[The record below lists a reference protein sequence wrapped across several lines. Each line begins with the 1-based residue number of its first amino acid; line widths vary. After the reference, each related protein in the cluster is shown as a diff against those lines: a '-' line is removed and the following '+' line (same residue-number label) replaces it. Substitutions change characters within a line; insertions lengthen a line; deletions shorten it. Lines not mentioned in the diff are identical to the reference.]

1 MKSAQYFLI
10 SLIALCTVNNS
21 WACWEEWYTPKVYR
35 MYRVYEAQPDNDDE
49 LVGHHP
55 GSGKNCIEWQQL
67 TSTTIPVEDI
77 YDVVYAMSLEE
88 FEAIYDNRN
97 KSYDN
102 KFVEWITKK
111 DVAILDFM
119 LLAKTNEYIRLHR
132 NSRWYYPSMKV
143 GARMTLEEVAEKALA
158 TNDKRLRDRYLLQ
171 AVRALFTLR
180 QYNECVA
187 LWENEA
193 KHLPE
198 DNLMRELIQ
207 PYTQGAEFR
216 VKRSE
221 KAIEYFA
228 QRGDV
233 MSMLFCAGLT
243 DKRLSMVEALEWVCQ
258 YAPDSRYVLQELQE
272 VIREYEI
279 HAYYNDEEFK
289 PSEEFNK
296 LYDFSLKMAKSGN
309 NNQAMWY
316 YTAAFLCDMKGDAKQ
331 ASYLLKLAEC
341 RPASEFLKESI
352 KVLRIYLDAKTL
364 PYDANYETRLYT
376 QLKWLDE
383 KIVNNIDEEVILHV
397 CDGYK
402 IYAGM
407 SFYYWNDIMRRIL
420 LTEVSPRMIK
430 AGKPVRALQLANMA
444 DNRLLHLVD
453 KQVVNNWEEICAI
466 FENPF
471 GSSTLEEDLENLKLT
486 FDTIS
491 IKEYRYSDN
500 FNPYDYSNHFF
511 EMIDSLEVDVAV
523 KYVDNVKNSRK
534 AFDRFLN
541 QRGYVGYDYLYDI
554 VGTKYLRNMQ
564 YAEAMQYLGRVS
576 VAYGEHLNVTL
587 KCEPFNLEYER
598 LYYGKPDFRYDFARE
613 MYSLEQAIERTS
625 DPDRKAR
632 YMIKYA
638 IGLRNSFDMCWE
650 LTQYYRGEEI
660 WGRVCEKRDWISDE
674 YSNAARI
681 MTEYV
686 ITHACQIASDDVASE
701 IQYAFH
707 NYKTVAKRYPNT
719 SKGQLVRGRCDK
731 LIDYHVERY

>member
-1 MKSAQYFLI
+1 MKSAKYFLF
-10 SLIALCTVNNS
+10 SLIVIVAANNA
-21 WACWEEWYTPKVYR
+21 WACWDPWYSPYGYR
-35 MYRVYEAQPDNDDE
+35 MYRVYEAQPNTNSE
-49 LVGHHP
+49 LIGHYP
-55 GSGKNCIEWQQL
+55 GSKRNCLEWQQL
-67 TSTTIPVEDI
+67 TSGTIPIEDI
-77 YDVVYAMSLEE
+77 YKVVYIMSLEDY
-88 FEAIYDNRN
+88 EAICDNRD
-97 KSYDN
+97 KTYEN

-119 LLAKTNEYIRLHR
+119 LLAKTNEYIRLNH

-143 GARMTLEEVAEKALA
+143 GARMTLEEVAEKALSVD
-158 TNDKRLRDRYLLQ
+158 DKRLRDRYLLQ
-171 AVRALFTLR
+171 SVRALFTLR

-198 DNLMRELIQ
+198 DNLMRQLIQ
-207 PYTQGAEFR
+207 PYAAGSEFR

-228 QRGDV
+228 LNGDIQ
-233 MSMLFCAGLT
+233 SMLFCVEQTGKQLT
-243 DKRLSMVEALEWVCQ
+243 DVEGLELVCQ
-258 YAPDSRYVLQELQE
+258 YAPDSRYIPQKLQEL
-272 VIREYEI
+272 VK
-279 HAYYNDEEFK
+279 EFE
-289 PSEEFNK
+289 PSLYFNNKRKFKETEEFND
-296 LYDFSLKMAKSGN
+296 LYALCMKMGKKN
-309 NNQAMWY
+309 NHAMWY
-316 YTAAFLCDMKGDAKQ
+316 YTAAYLADMKGETKQ
-331 ASYLLKLAEC
+331 ASYLLSLAESH
-341 RPASEFLKESI
+341 PTTEFLKESI
-352 KVLRIYLDAKTL
+352 KVLRIYLDAKIQ
-364 PYDANYETRLYT
+364 PYNEAYEKRLFA
-376 QLKWLDE
+376 QLKWLDK
-383 KIVNNIDEEVILHV
+383 KIEDNIDASVEEHV
-397 CDGYK
+397 MNRYSL
-402 IYAGM
+402 YSLM
-407 SFYYWNDIMRRIL
+407 SFYYWNDVTRRIL
-420 LTEVSPRMIK
+420 LTEVCPRMIQT
-430 AGKPVRALQLANMA
+430 GKPVRALQLANMA
-444 DNRLLHLVD
+444 DNRLLNLVD
-453 KQVVNNWEEICAI
+453 KQVVDHWEELCTTC
-466 FENPF
+466 ENPL
-471 GSSTLEEDLENLKLT
+471 GALTMEEDIENWKLT

-500 FNPYDYSNHFF
+500 YNPYDYSNHFF

-523 KYVDNVKNSRK
+523 KYVDNVKNSCK

-576 VAYGEHLNVTL
+576 NGYNDHLNVEL
-587 KCEPFNLEYER
+587 YCEPFEM
-598 LYYGKPDFRYDFARE
+598 YYTQTVSKRGFRYDFARE

-674 YSNAARI
+674 YSIAARI

-719 SKGQLVRGRCDK
+719 SKGKLVRGRCDK